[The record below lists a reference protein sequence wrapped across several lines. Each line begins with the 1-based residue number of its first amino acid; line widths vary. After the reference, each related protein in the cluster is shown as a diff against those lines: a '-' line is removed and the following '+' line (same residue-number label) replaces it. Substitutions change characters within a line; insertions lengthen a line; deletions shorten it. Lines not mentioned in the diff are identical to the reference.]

1 MVDMTSLSSVLP
13 TADAAGRFSA
23 ASTGDYVTLLK
34 PRVMLLVVFTGL
46 AGLVAAPAAMHP
58 VLAAVAVLAIA
69 LGAGAAGAINMWYDR
84 DIDAVMERTRHRP
97 LPQGLID
104 PSDALAFG
112 VIVSLAAIMLM
123 GLAVN
128 WVAATLLGLAS
139 LIYVFVYTI
148 WLKRR
153 TPQNIVIGGASGAFP
168 PMIGW
173 AAATGRI
180 DLASVVLF
188 LIIFFWTPPHF
199 WALSLY
205 RAGDYARAGVPMMPV
220 IAGPAS
226 TKRQMLAYTLLL
238 LPLAV
243 APYFLGAAGPIYLA
257 GAVLLGL
264 IFVAAAWAVLRD
276 PTHRSA
282 RRMFGYSILYLF
294 LLFGLLMID
303 SGPGLLGRIGG

>member
-1 MVDMTSLSSVLP
+1 MVDMTSATGALP
-13 TADAAGRFSA
+13 NAAV
-23 ASTGDYVTLLK
+23 GDFVTLLK
-34 PRVMLLVVFTGL
+34 PRVMVLVVFTGL
-46 AGLVAAPAAMHP
+46 AGLVAAPMSIHP
-58 VLAAVAVLAIA
+58 VLAAVAVLSIA

-84 DIDAVMERTRHRP
+84 DIDAVMERTRLRP
-97 LPQGLID
+97 LPVGSID

-112 VIVSLAAIMLM
+112 IIVSLGAIMLM

-128 WVAATLLGLAS
+128 WLAAGLLAAAS
-139 LIYVFVYTI
+139 LTYVFVYTI

-188 LIIFFWTPPHF
+188 LLIFFWTPPHF

-220 IAGPAS
+220 TRGPKT

-238 LPLAV
+238 LPLAA
-243 APYFLGAAGPIYLA
+243 APYFLGIAGPLYLA
-257 GAVLLGL
+257 GALLLGG
-264 IFVAAAWAVLRD
+264 IFVAAAVAVLRD
-276 PTHRSA
+276 RTDRSA

-294 LLFGLLMID
+294 LLFALLMLD
-303 SGPGLLGRIGG
+303 STHGPLGRMGV

>member
-1 MVDMTSLSSVLP
+1 LP
-13 TADAAGRFSA
+13 NAAV
-23 ASTGDYVTLLK
+23 GDFVTLLK
-34 PRVMLLVVFTGL
+34 PRVMVLVVFTGL
-46 AGLVAAPAAMHP
+46 AGLVAAPMSLHP
-58 VLAAVAVLAIA
+58 VLAAVAVLSIA

-84 DIDAVMERTRHRP
+84 DIDAVMERTRLRP
-97 LPQGLID
+97 LPVGSID

-112 VIVSLAAIMLM
+112 IIVSLGAIMLM

-128 WVAATLLGLAS
+128 WLAAGLLAAAS
-139 LIYVFVYTI
+139 LTYIFVYTI

-173 AAATGRI
+173 AAATGRV

-205 RAGDYARAGVPMMPV
+205 RASDYARAGVPMMPV
-220 IAGPAS
+220 TRGPET

-238 LPLAV
+238 LPLAA
-243 APYFLGAAGPIYLA
+243 APYFLDVAGPVFLG
-257 GAVLLGL
+257 GALVLGG

-276 PTHRSA
+276 PTHRWA

-294 LLFGLLMID
+294 LLFGLLMLD
-303 SGPGLLGRIGG
+303 SAHGPLGRMGV

>member
-1 MVDMTSLSSVLP
+1 MVDMTTSATGALP
-13 TADAAGRFSA
+13 YAGV
-23 ASTGDYVTLLK
+23 GDFVTLLK
-34 PRVMLLVVFTGL
+34 PRVMMLVVFTGL
-46 AGLVAAPAAMHP
+46 AGLVVAPMSIHP
-58 VLAAVAVLAIA
+58 VLAAVAVLSIA

-84 DIDAVMERTRHRP
+84 DIDAVMERTRLRP
-97 LPQGLID
+97 LPVGSID

-112 VIVSLAAIMLM
+112 VIVSGGAIMLM

-128 WVAATLLGLAS
+128 WLAAGLLAS
-139 LIYVFVYTI
+139 ASFTYVFVYTI

-220 IAGPAS
+220 TRGAAT

-238 LPLAV
+238 LPLA
-243 APYFLGAAGPIYLA
+243 AGPYFLDVAGPIYLA
-257 GAVLLGL
+257 GALLLGGL
-264 IFVAAAWAVLRD
+264 FVAAAWAVLRD
-276 PTHRSA
+276 RTDRSA

-294 LLFGLLMID
+294 LLFALLMLD
-303 SGPGLLGRIGG
+303 SGHGPLARMGL